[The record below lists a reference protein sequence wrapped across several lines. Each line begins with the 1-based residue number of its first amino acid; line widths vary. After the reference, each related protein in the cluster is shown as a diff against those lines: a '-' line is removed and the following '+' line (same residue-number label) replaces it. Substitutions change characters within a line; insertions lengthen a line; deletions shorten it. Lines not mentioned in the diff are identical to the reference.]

1 MADQIDA
8 NGDGSI
14 TKPEFMTH
22 FENVLKNKSEKKCS
36 QMLVAFLAV
45 AMAFRENSEAAQ
57 LTVEVPVSTQME
69 RDKRV
74 LQLFN
79 ILDSHGYGMIEVS
92 ALQQFSATES
102 DQIFGSFEKMA
113 AKIDTNGDGHIN
125 KAEFVR
131 FFEAKLPQSDAEFN
145 PLIERFSKLAR
156 ESHEQATRE
165 KLKKQQALTRD
176 GSTASTLH

>member
-1 MADQIDA
+1 MQRWPIIIDA

-14 TKPEFMTH
+14 TKAEFTTH

-45 AMAFRENSEAAQ
+45 AMDFRENSEAAQ

-131 FFEAKLPQSDAEFN
+131 FLRRSCLRVMLS
-145 PLIERFSKLAR
+145 LIR
-156 ESHEQATRE
+156 
-165 KLKKQQALTRD
+165 
-176 GSTASTLH
+176 